1 MIAAVTT
8 ALGTVIDWIATVVSS
23 LVGAQGALAA
33 LLPLLAVGVAI
44 SAFMLGKKEND
55 CRCNIC
61 IEYGYY
67 MDQYSCNCLSGW

>member
-8 ALGTVIDWIATVVSS
+8 ALSTVIDWIATVVSA

-61 IEYGYY
+61 IKYGYY
-67 MDQYSCNCLSGW
+67 VDQYGSICLGRW

>member
-8 ALGTVIDWIATVVSS
+8 ALGTVIDWIATVVSA

-44 SAFMLGKKEND
+44 SAFMLGM
-55 CRCNIC
+55 RAIRSV
-61 IEYGYY
+61 IWGA
-67 MDQYSCNCLSGW
+67 

>member
-44 SAFMLGKKEND
+44 SAFMLGM
-55 CRCNIC
+55 RAIRSV
-61 IEYGYY
+61 IWGA
-67 MDQYSCNCLSGW
+67 

>member
-8 ALGTVIDWIATVVSS
+8 ALSTVIDWIATVVSA

-44 SAFMLGKKEND
+44 SAFMLGM
-55 CRCNIC
+55 RAIRSV
-61 IEYGYY
+61 IWGA
-67 MDQYSCNCLSGW
+67 

>member
-8 ALGTVIDWIATVVSS
+8 ALSTVIDWIATVVSS

-44 SAFMLGKKEND
+44 SAFMLGM
-55 CRCNIC
+55 RAIRSV
-61 IEYGYY
+61 IWGA
-67 MDQYSCNCLSGW
+67 